1 MVETE
6 VMPSSNGRRADLPKT
21 VAIETSPTFSANQLR
36 LLRAVTGLPL
46 EQVLADQE
54 NVWQALAYL
63 ELRRRGF
70 DLTWEDAGEVGLEL
84 GTEEPDPTS
93 LGNAT
98 ASPHSADSG
107 E

>member
-6 VMPSSNGRRADLPKT
+6 LAPSSNGARADLPKT
-21 VAIETSPTFSANQLR
+21 VAIETAPTFSANQLR
-36 LLRAVTGLPL
+36 VIRAVSGLPL
-46 EQVLADQE
+46 EQALGDQE

-63 ELRRRGF
+63 ELRRQGYE
-70 DLTWEDAGEVGLEL
+70 LTWDEAGEVGLEL